1 MPLERSFKP
10 HLHPQQTSFQ
20 PDQQCFF
27 RWYSVK
33 SGAKSLF
40 TQLLLVCLRNKWPLK
55 IPTGK
60 ACILKIILVRSL
72 SEVILEWLCKKPNT
86 FYVAD
91 LPTQVGLVK
100 AEGLAHSPSG
110 PKFQWKNSRAP
121 FLPCVSKRASH
132 REEGCPPHQYFW
144 NNHLVLSGRLSPR
157 MFTIKHKLNFY
168 YRCSTYPH
176 RQAYEWV
183 YPQVYIFQRKLLLFA
198 TVIARRKAPEIFE
211 ITYCFSITAS
221 NFYPDA

>member
-1 MPLERSFKP
+1 MPLELSFKP

-27 RWYSVK
+27 RWHSVK

-60 ACILKIILVRSL
+60 ACILKIILVRSF
-72 SEVILEWLCKKPNT
+72 SEVILEWLCKKPNP

-91 LPTQVGLVK
+91 LPSQVGLVK

-110 PKFQWKNSRAP
+110 PKFQWKNPTERKAVP
-121 FLPCVSKRASH
+121 LT
-132 REEGCPPHQYFW
+132 GI
-144 NNHLVLSGRLSPR
+144 SGITTWFYLEAESPR